1 MRLSELKTGEKAV
14 IVKVYGHGG
23 FRRRIVELGFV
34 RGKVVECVMNAP
46 LNDPVDYKIMGY
58 HISLRRSEAAMIEV
72 VSREEVLQSDHQE
85 KFRATI
91 EEDDL
96 RVVALKKRKHIRVAL
111 VGNPNSGK
119 TTLFNQVS
127 GERKHVGNYGG
138 VTVSASTGFMDF
150 EGYSFSLVDLPGTY
164 SLSAYTPEEV
174 YVRKH
179 LDQEFP
185 DVVINVVDA
194 GNLERNLFLTTQL
207 IDMNVRMVVALN
219 MYDEL
224 QQSGA
229 KLDYMQLGRLLG
241 VPFVPTVARNN
252 QGLDRLFRI
261 VIKVYEG
268 ADLFV
273 SEGLDR
279 DSLREL
285 HDYHHRHD
293 LSHDT
298 LEELEEDEHYKTF
311 GQGFRNCRRKRRHL
325 HGRFHFRN
333 HHREHKHEHEYR
345 IGEVVRHIHIY
356 HGPVIEKS
364 IEKIKAALALNED
377 LCNRYSMRFLSIKLL
392 EGDALVEELVRQ
404 LPNAAKIFELRSLS
418 YKKIQQY
425 LDEDAESAITNAK
438 YAVIHGAL
446 KEVMTPADKKQQLPK
461 THSLDAVFT
470 HRYWGYPIFLLFLFL
485 MFQATFVLGK
495 YPMEW
500 IESGVGWLGSAIAK
514 WMDPGPLR
522 DLLIDGVIGGV
533 GGVIVFLPNILIL
546 YFFISFMEDSGYMAR
561 AVFIMDKLMHKI
573 GLHGRSF
580 IPLIMGFGCSVP
592 AIMATR
598 SIENRNSRMITI
610 LVIPLM
616 SCSAR
621 LPVYLLFAGV
631 FFPNYAG
638 LVLFGLYM
646 LGILLAIVMA
656 KVFKKAFFP
665 EEEMPFAMELPPY
678 RLPGFK
684 AILLHMWEKAHQYL
698 KKMGTVI
705 LVASI
710 LIWFLGYF
718 PRLDFSGNEQLV
730 QMEQTTAQEQ
740 TMAQDQ
746 TTAQEQT
753 EQAQIQVLN
762 REGSQTAGAAEKAQW
777 EGLSSLERQRMEQQ
791 EQSYIGRMG
800 IWMEPVFRP
809 LGFDWKISVSLLTG
823 VAAKEIIISTLGVLY
838 AGDPN
843 EEAAVLS
850 ERLQTAS
857 YADGSSVINAAVA
870 LSLMVFVLIYFPCVA
885 TLAAIRSETGSWKW
899 AVFAVIYTILLAWC
913 LAFVVYRLAL
923 LFG

>member
-1 MRLSELKTGEKAV
+1 MRLSELKTGDKAV

-23 FRRRIVELGFV
+23 FRRRIVEMGFV

-46 LNDPVDYKIMGY
+46 LNDPVDYRIMGY

-72 VSREEVLQSDHQE
+72 VGRDEVLQASHQE

-96 RVVALKKRKHIRVAL
+96 RMVALKKRKHIRVAL

-119 TTLFNQVS
+119 TSLFNQAA
-127 GERKHVGNYGG
+127 GESKHVGNYSG

-179 LDQEFP
+179 LDQELP

-224 QQSGA
+224 QRSGN
-229 KLDYMQLGRLLG
+229 KLDHMQLGRLLG
-241 VPFVPTVARNN
+241 VPFVPTVASSN

-261 VIKVYEG
+261 AIKVYEG
-268 ADLFV
+268 SDLFAR
-273 SEGLDR
+273 EGLDR
-279 DSLREL
+279 EKLKEL
-285 HDYHHRHD
+285 HEYHHKHE

-298 LEELEEDEHYKTF
+298 LEELEEDERYKIL
-311 GQGFRNCRRKRRHL
+311 GQGFRGRRHRHRHL
-325 HGRFHFRN
+325 HGWFHNRN
-333 HHREHKHEHEYR
+333 QHREHRHEHEYR
-345 IGEVVRHIHIY
+345 IGEVVRHVHIY
-356 HGPVIEKS
+356 HGTVIEKS
-364 IEKIKAALALNED
+364 IEKIKEALALNED
-377 LCNRYSMRFLSIKLL
+377 LRNRYSIRFLSIKLL
-392 EGDALVEELVRQ
+392 EGDALIEELVRK
-404 LPNAAKIFELRSLS
+404 LPNAVDVFELRALS
-418 YKKIQQY
+418 YKKIQQF
-425 LDEDAESAITNAK
+425 LEEDAESAITNAK

-446 KEVMTPADKKQQLPK
+446 KEVMSPAGKKQQLPR
-461 THSLDAVFT
+461 THGLDAIFT
-470 HRYWGYPIFLLFLFL
+470 HRYWGYPIFLIFLFL
-485 MFQATFVLGK
+485 MFQGTFALGN

-500 IESGVGWLGSAIAK
+500 IEAGVGWLGTAIGE
-514 WMDPGPLR
+514 WMNPGPLK

-638 LVLFGLYM
+638 LLLFGLYI
-646 LGILLAIVMA
+646 LGIVLAIIMA
-656 KVFKKAFFP
+656 KLFKKAFFVK
-665 EEEMPFAMELPPY
+665 EDMPFAMELPPY

-684 AILLHMWEKAHQYL
+684 ATLIHMWEKAHQYL

-718 PRLDFSGNEQLV
+718 PRPKATD
-730 QMEQTTAQEQ
+730 
-740 TMAQDQ
+740 
-746 TTAQEQT
+746 T
-753 EQAQIQVLN
+753 EQPISREQIQQDN
-762 REGSQTAGAAEKAQW
+762 GSETGGENIQW
-777 EGLSSLERQRMEQQ
+777 AGLSSQELQRMEQQ
-791 EQSYIGRMG
+791 KKSYIGRIG
-800 IWMEPVFRP
+800 LFMEPVLRP

-823 VAAKEIIISTLGVLY
+823 VAAKEIIISTMGVLY
-838 AGDPN
+838 AGNPD
-843 EEAAVLS
+843 EEVTSLS
-850 ERLQTAS
+850 ERLQS
-857 YADGSSVINAAVA
+857 EKYADGSLVFNAAVA

-899 AVFAVIYTILLAWC
+899 ALFAMSYTILLAWC
-913 LAFVVYRLAL
+913 TAFVVYHLAL
-923 LFG
+923 LFV

>member
-1 MRLSELKTGEKAV
+1 MRLSELKTGDKAV

-23 FRRRIVELGFV
+23 FRRRIVEMGFV

-46 LNDPVDYKIMGY
+46 LNDPVDYRIMGY

-72 VSREEVLQSDHQE
+72 VGRDEVLQASHQE

-96 RVVALKKRKHIRVAL
+96 RMVALKKRKHVRVAL

-119 TTLFNQVS
+119 TSLFNQAA
-127 GERKHVGNYGG
+127 GESKHVGNYSG

-179 LDQEFP
+179 LDQELP

-224 QQSGA
+224 QRSGN
-229 KLDYMQLGRLLG
+229 KLDHMQLGRLLG
-241 VPFVPTVARNN
+241 VPFVPTVASSN

-261 VIKVYEG
+261 AIKVYEG
-268 ADLFV
+268 SDLFAR
-273 SEGLDR
+273 EGLDR
-279 DSLREL
+279 EKLKEL
-285 HDYHHRHD
+285 HEYHHKHE

-298 LEELEEDEHYKTF
+298 LEELEEDERYKIL
-311 GQGFRNCRRKRRHL
+311 GQGFRGRRHRHRHL
-325 HGRFHFRN
+325 HGWFHNRN
-333 HHREHKHEHEYR
+333 QHREHRHEHEYR
-345 IGEVVRHIHIY
+345 IGEVVRHVHIY
-356 HGPVIEKS
+356 HGTVIEKS

-377 LCNRYSMRFLSIKLL
+377 LRNRYSIRFLSIKLL
-392 EGDALVEELVRQ
+392 EGDALIEELVRK
-404 LPNAAKIFELRSLS
+404 LPNAVDVFELRALS
-418 YKKIQQY
+418 YKKIQQF
-425 LDEDAESAITNAK
+425 LEEDAESAITNAK

-446 KEVMTPADKKQQLPK
+446 KEVMSPAGKKQQLPR
-461 THSLDAVFT
+461 THGLDAIFT
-470 HRYWGYPIFLLFLFL
+470 HRYWGYPIFLIFLFL
-485 MFQATFVLGK
+485 MFQGTFALGN

-500 IESGVGWLGSAIAK
+500 IEAGVGWLGTAIGE
-514 WMDPGPLR
+514 WMNPGPLK

-638 LVLFGLYM
+638 LLLFGLYI
-646 LGILLAIVMA
+646 LGIVLAIIMA
-656 KVFKKAFFP
+656 KLFKKAFFVK
-665 EEEMPFAMELPPY
+665 EDMPFAMELPPY

-684 AILLHMWEKAHQYL
+684 ATLIHMWEKAHQYL

-718 PRLDFSGNEQLV
+718 PRPKATD
-730 QMEQTTAQEQ
+730 
-740 TMAQDQ
+740 
-746 TTAQEQT
+746 T
-753 EQAQIQVLN
+753 EQPISREQIQQDN
-762 REGSQTAGAAEKAQW
+762 GSETGGENIQW
-777 EGLSSLERQRMEQQ
+777 AGLSSQELQRMEQQ
-791 EQSYIGRMG
+791 KKSYIGRIG
-800 IWMEPVFRP
+800 LFMEPVLRP

-823 VAAKEIIISTLGVLY
+823 VAAKEIIISTMGVLY
-838 AGDPN
+838 AGNPD
-843 EEAAVLS
+843 EEVTSLS
-850 ERLQTAS
+850 ERLQS
-857 YADGSSVINAAVA
+857 EKYADGSLVFNAAVA

-899 AVFAVIYTILLAWC
+899 ALFAMSYTILLAWC
-913 LAFVVYRLAL
+913 TAFVVYHLAL
-923 LFG
+923 LFV

>member
-1 MRLSELKTGEKAV
+1 MRLSELKTGDKAV

-23 FRRRIVELGFV
+23 FRRRIVEMGFV

-46 LNDPVDYKIMGY
+46 LNDPVDYRIMGY

-72 VSREEVLQSDHQE
+72 VGRDEVLQASHQE

-96 RVVALKKRKHIRVAL
+96 RMVALKKRKHIRVAL

-119 TTLFNQVS
+119 TSLFNQAA
-127 GERKHVGNYGG
+127 GESKHVGNYSG

-179 LDQEFP
+179 LDQELP

-224 QQSGA
+224 QRSGN
-229 KLDYMQLGRLLG
+229 KLDHMQLGRLLG
-241 VPFVPTVARNN
+241 VPFVPTVASSN

-261 VIKVYEG
+261 AIKVYEG
-268 ADLFV
+268 SDLFAR
-273 SEGLDR
+273 EGLDR
-279 DSLREL
+279 EKLKEL
-285 HDYHHRHD
+285 HEYHHKHE

-298 LEELEEDEHYKTF
+298 LEELEEDEHYKTLTLR
-311 GQGFRNCRRKRRHL
+311 QGFGGRRRRHRYL
-325 HGRFHFRN
+325 HGWFHLRN
-333 HHREHKHEHEYR
+333 QHREHRHEHEYR
-345 IGEVVRHIHIY
+345 IGEVVRHVHIY
-356 HGPVIEKS
+356 HGTVIEKS

-377 LCNRYSMRFLSIKLL
+377 LRNRYSIRFLSIKLL
-392 EGDALVEELVRQ
+392 EGDALIEELVRK
-404 LPNAAKIFELRSLS
+404 LPNAVDVFELRALS
-418 YKKIQQY
+418 YKKIQQF
-425 LDEDAESAITNAK
+425 LEEDAESAITNAK

-446 KEVMTPADKKQQLPK
+446 KEVMSPAGKKQQLPR
-461 THSLDAVFT
+461 THGLDAIFT
-470 HRYWGYPIFLLFLFL
+470 HRYWGYPIFLIFLFL
-485 MFQATFVLGK
+485 MFQGTFALGN

-500 IESGVGWLGSAIAK
+500 IEAGVGWLGTAIGE
-514 WMDPGPLR
+514 WMNPGPLK

-638 LVLFGLYM
+638 LLLFGLYI
-646 LGILLAIVMA
+646 LGIVLAIIMA
-656 KVFKKAFFP
+656 KLFKKAFFVK
-665 EEEMPFAMELPPY
+665 EDMPFAMELPPY

-684 AILLHMWEKAHQYL
+684 ATLIHMWEKAHQYL

-718 PRLDFSGNEQLV
+718 PRPKATD
-730 QMEQTTAQEQ
+730 
-740 TMAQDQ
+740 
-746 TTAQEQT
+746 T
-753 EQAQIQVLN
+753 EQPISREQIQQDN
-762 REGSQTAGAAEKAQW
+762 GSETGGENIQW
-777 EGLSSLERQRMEQQ
+777 AGLSSQELQRMEQQ
-791 EQSYIGRMG
+791 KKSYIGRIG
-800 IWMEPVFRP
+800 LFMEPVLRP

-823 VAAKEIIISTLGVLY
+823 VAAKEIIISTMGVLY
-838 AGDPN
+838 AGNPD
-843 EEAAVLS
+843 EEVTSLS
-850 ERLQTAS
+850 ERLQS
-857 YADGSSVINAAVA
+857 EKYADGSLVFNAAVA

-899 AVFAVIYTILLAWC
+899 ALFAMSYTILLAWC
-913 LAFVVYRLAL
+913 TAFVVYHLAL
-923 LFG
+923 LFV

>member
-1 MRLSELKTGEKAV
+1 MRLSELKTGDKAV

-23 FRRRIVELGFV
+23 FRRRIVEMGFV

-46 LNDPVDYKIMGY
+46 LNDPVDYRIMGY

-72 VSREEVLQSDHQE
+72 VGRDEVLQASHQE

-96 RVVALKKRKHIRVAL
+96 RMVALKKRKHIRVAL

-119 TTLFNQVS
+119 TSLFNQAA
-127 GERKHVGNYGG
+127 GESKHVGNYSG

-179 LDQEFP
+179 LDQELP

-224 QQSGA
+224 QRSGN
-229 KLDYMQLGRLLG
+229 KLDHMQLGRLLG
-241 VPFVPTVARNN
+241 VPFVPTVASSN

-261 VIKVYEG
+261 AIKVYEG
-268 ADLFV
+268 SDLFAR
-273 SEGLDR
+273 EGLDR
-279 DSLREL
+279 EKLKEL
-285 HDYHHRHD
+285 HEYHHKHE

-298 LEELEEDEHYKTF
+298 LEELEEDERYKIL
-311 GQGFRNCRRKRRHL
+311 GQGFRGRRHRHRHL
-325 HGRFHFRN
+325 HGWFHNRN
-333 HHREHKHEHEYR
+333 QHREHRHEHEYR
-345 IGEVVRHIHIY
+345 IGEVVRHVHIY
-356 HGPVIEKS
+356 HGTVIEKS

-377 LCNRYSMRFLSIKLL
+377 LRNRYSIRFLSIKLL
-392 EGDALVEELVRQ
+392 EGDALIEELVRK
-404 LPNAAKIFELRSLS
+404 LPNAVDVFELRALS
-418 YKKIQQY
+418 YKKIQQF
-425 LDEDAESAITNAK
+425 LEEDAESAITNAK

-446 KEVMTPADKKQQLPK
+446 KEVMSPTGKKQQLPR
-461 THSLDAVFT
+461 THGLDAIFT
-470 HRYWGYPIFLLFLFL
+470 HRYWGYPIFLIFLFL
-485 MFQATFVLGK
+485 MFQGTFALGN

-500 IESGVGWLGSAIAK
+500 IEAGVGWLGTAIGE
-514 WMDPGPLR
+514 WMNPGPLK

-638 LVLFGLYM
+638 LLLFGLYI
-646 LGILLAIVMA
+646 LGIVLAIIMA
-656 KVFKKAFFP
+656 KLFKKAFFVK
-665 EEEMPFAMELPPY
+665 EDMPFAMELPPY

-684 AILLHMWEKAHQYL
+684 ATLIHMWEKAHQYL

-718 PRLDFSGNEQLV
+718 PRPKATD
-730 QMEQTTAQEQ
+730 
-740 TMAQDQ
+740 
-746 TTAQEQT
+746 T
-753 EQAQIQVLN
+753 EQPISREQIQQDN
-762 REGSQTAGAAEKAQW
+762 GSETGGENIQW
-777 EGLSSLERQRMEQQ
+777 AGLSSQELQRMEQQ
-791 EQSYIGRMG
+791 KKSYIGRIG
-800 IWMEPVFRP
+800 LFMEPVLRP

-823 VAAKEIIISTLGVLY
+823 VAAKEIIISTMGVLY
-838 AGDPN
+838 AGNPD
-843 EEAAVLS
+843 EEVTSLS
-850 ERLQTAS
+850 ERLQS
-857 YADGSSVINAAVA
+857 EKYADGSLVFNAAVA

-899 AVFAVIYTILLAWC
+899 ALFAMSYTILLAWC
-913 LAFVVYRLAL
+913 TAFVVYHLAL
-923 LFG
+923 LFV

>member
-58 HISLRRSEAAMIEV
+58 HISLRLSEAAMIEV
-72 VSREEVLQSDHQE
+72 VGREEVLQSDRQE

-150 EGYSFSLVDLPGTY
+150 EDYSFSLVDLPGTY

-241 VPFVPTVARNN
+241 VPFVPIVARNN

-268 ADLFV
+268 ADLFA

-311 GQGFRNCRRKRRHL
+311 GQGFRNCRRKRRYL

-500 IESGVGWLGSAIAK
+500 IESGVGWLGSAIGK

-546 YFFISFMEDSGYMAR
+546 YFFISFMEDSG
-561 AVFIMDKLMHKI
+561 
-573 GLHGRSF
+573 
-580 IPLIMGFGCSVP
+580 
-592 AIMATR
+592 
-598 SIENRNSRMITI
+598 
-610 LVIPLM
+610 
-616 SCSAR
+616 
-621 LPVYLLFAGV
+621 
-631 FFPNYAG
+631 
-638 LVLFGLYM
+638 
-646 LGILLAIVMA
+646 
-656 KVFKKAFFP
+656 
-665 EEEMPFAMELPPY
+665 
-678 RLPGFK
+678 
-684 AILLHMWEKAHQYL
+684 
-698 KKMGTVI
+698 
-705 LVASI
+705 
-710 LIWFLGYF
+710 
-718 PRLDFSGNEQLV
+718 
-730 QMEQTTAQEQ
+730 
-740 TMAQDQ
+740 
-746 TTAQEQT
+746 
-753 EQAQIQVLN
+753 
-762 REGSQTAGAAEKAQW
+762 
-777 EGLSSLERQRMEQQ
+777 
-791 EQSYIGRMG
+791 
-800 IWMEPVFRP
+800 
-809 LGFDWKISVSLLTG
+809 
-823 VAAKEIIISTLGVLY
+823 
-838 AGDPN
+838 
-843 EEAAVLS
+843 
-850 ERLQTAS
+850 
-857 YADGSSVINAAVA
+857 
-870 LSLMVFVLIYFPCVA
+870 
-885 TLAAIRSETGSWKW
+885 
-899 AVFAVIYTILLAWC
+899 
-913 LAFVVYRLAL
+913 
-923 LFG
+923 

>member
-1 MRLSELKTGEKAV
+1 MRLSELKTGDKAV

-23 FRRRIVELGFV
+23 FRRRILEMGFV

-46 LNDPVDYKIMGY
+46 LNDPVDYRIMGY

-72 VSREEVLQSDHQE
+72 VGRDEVLQASHQE

-96 RVVALKKRKHIRVAL
+96 RMVALKKRKHIRVAL

-119 TTLFNQVS
+119 TSLFNQAA
-127 GERKHVGNYGG
+127 GESKHVGNYSG

-179 LDQEFP
+179 LDQELP

-224 QQSGA
+224 QRSGN
-229 KLDYMQLGRLLG
+229 KLDHMQLGRLLG
-241 VPFVPTVARNN
+241 VPFVPTVASSN

-261 VIKVYEG
+261 AIKVYEG
-268 ADLFV
+268 SDLFAR
-273 SEGLDR
+273 EGLDR
-279 DSLREL
+279 EKLKEL
-285 HDYHHRHD
+285 HEYHHKHE

-298 LEELEEDEHYKTF
+298 LEELEEDERYKIL
-311 GQGFRNCRRKRRHL
+311 GQGFRGRRHRHRHL
-325 HGRFHFRN
+325 HGWFHNRN
-333 HHREHKHEHEYR
+333 QHREHRHEHEYR
-345 IGEVVRHIHIY
+345 IGEVVRHVHIY
-356 HGPVIEKS
+356 QGTVIEKS

-377 LCNRYSMRFLSIKLL
+377 LRNRYSIRFLSIKLL
-392 EGDALVEELVRQ
+392 EGDALIEELVRK
-404 LPNAAKIFELRSLS
+404 LPNAVDVFELRALS
-418 YKKIQQY
+418 YKKIQQF
-425 LDEDAESAITNAK
+425 LEEDAESAITNAK

-446 KEVMTPADKKQQLPK
+446 KEVMSPAGKKQQLPR
-461 THSLDAVFT
+461 THGLDAIFT
-470 HRYWGYPIFLLFLFL
+470 HRYWGYPIFLIFLFL
-485 MFQATFVLGK
+485 MFQGTFALGN

-500 IESGVGWLGSAIAK
+500 IEAGVGWLGTAIGE
-514 WMDPGPLR
+514 WMNPGPLK

-638 LVLFGLYM
+638 LLLFGLYI
-646 LGILLAIVMA
+646 LGIVLAIIMA
-656 KVFKKAFFP
+656 KLFKKAFFVK
-665 EEEMPFAMELPPY
+665 EDMPFAMELPPY

-684 AILLHMWEKAHQYL
+684 ATLIHMWEKAHQYL

-718 PRLDFSGNEQLV
+718 PRPKATD
-730 QMEQTTAQEQ
+730 
-740 TMAQDQ
+740 
-746 TTAQEQT
+746 T
-753 EQAQIQVLN
+753 EQPISREQIQQDN
-762 REGSQTAGAAEKAQW
+762 GSETGGENIQW
-777 EGLSSLERQRMEQQ
+777 AGLSSQELQRMEQQ
-791 EQSYIGRMG
+791 KKSYIGRIG
-800 IWMEPVFRP
+800 LFMEPVLRP

-823 VAAKEIIISTLGVLY
+823 VAAKEIIISTMGVLY
-838 AGDPN
+838 AGNPD
-843 EEAAVLS
+843 EEVTSLS
-850 ERLQTAS
+850 ERLQS
-857 YADGSSVINAAVA
+857 EKYADGSLVFNAAVA

-899 AVFAVIYTILLAWC
+899 ALFAMSYTILLAWC
-913 LAFVVYRLAL
+913 TAFVVYHLAL
-923 LFG
+923 LFV

>member
-1 MRLSELKTGEKAV
+1 MKLSELKTGDKAV

-46 LNDPVDYKIMGY
+46 LNDPVDYRIMGY
-58 HISLRRSEAAMIEV
+58 HISLRRSEAALIEV
-72 VSREEVLQSDHQE
+72 VGRDEVMQSDAE
-85 KFRATI
+85 ETFRGTI

-96 RVVALKKRKHIRVAL
+96 RMVALKKRKHIRVAL

-119 TTLFNQVS
+119 TSLFNQAS
-127 GERKHVGNYGG
+127 GERKHVGNYSG

-179 LDQEFP
+179 LDQELP

-224 QQSGA
+224 QQSGS
-229 KLDYMQLGRLLG
+229 KLDHMQLGRLLG
-241 VPFVPTVARNN
+241 VPFVPTVARSN

-268 ADLFV
+268 SDLV
-273 SEGLDR
+273 AREGFDR
-279 DSLREL
+279 ESLREL
-285 HDYHHRHD
+285 HDYYHQHD

-298 LEELEEDEHYKTF
+298 LEELEEDEHYKTL
-311 GQGFRNCRRKRRHL
+311 GQGFGGRRGKHRHVHGWFHLRNQ
-325 HGRFHFRN
+325 
-333 HHREHKHEHEYR
+333 HREHKHEHEYR
-345 IGEVVRHIHIY
+345 IGEVVRHVHIY

-364 IEKIKAALALNED
+364 IDKIKAALALNEEIR
-377 LCNRYSMRFLSIKLL
+377 NRYSMRFLSIKLL
-392 EGDALVEELVRQ
+392 EGDALVEELVRN
-404 LPNAAKIFELRSLS
+404 LPNADEIFALRALS
-418 YKKIQQY
+418 YKKIQQF
-425 LDEDAESAITNAK
+425 LEEDAESAITNAK

-446 KEVMTPADKKQQLPK
+446 KEVMSPAGKKQPLPR
-461 THSLDAVFT
+461 THSLDALFT
-470 HRYWGYPIFLLFLFL
+470 HRYWGYPIFLVFLFL
-485 MFQATFVLGK
+485 MFQCTFALGN

-500 IESGVGWLGSAIAK
+500 IESGVGWLGTAIGN
-514 WMDPGPLR
+514 WMNPGPLK
-522 DLLIDGVIGGV
+522 DLIIDGVIGGV

-638 LVLFGLYM
+638 LVLFGLYL
-646 LGILLAIVMA
+646 LGIVLAIVMA
-656 KVFKKAFFP
+656 RLFKKAFFVKDD
-665 EEEMPFAMELPPY
+665 MPFAMELPPY

-684 AILLHMWEKAHQYL
+684 ATLIHMWEKAHQYL

-705 LVASI
+705 LMASI
-710 LIWFLGYF
+710 LIWFLSYF
-718 PRLDFSGNEQLV
+718 PRPDSPTNEQL
-730 QMEQTTAQEQ
+730 TAQEQ
-740 TMAQDQ
+740 VLE
-746 TTAQEQT
+746 QEQIN
-753 EQAQIQVLN
+753 EQVQEEQVQ
-762 REGSQTAGAAEKAQW
+762 EQSQAGSQAASVEWA
-777 EGLSSLERQRMEQQ
+777 GLSNEELQRMEQQ
-791 EQSYIGRMG
+791 KQSYIGRIG
-800 IWMEPVFRP
+800 QWMEPALRP

-838 AGDPN
+838 AGNPD
-843 EEAAVLS
+843 EEATVLS

-857 YADGSSVINAAVA
+857 YTDGSPVINAAVA

-899 AVFAVIYTILLAWC
+899 ALFSMVYTILLAWC
-913 LAFVVYRLAL
+913 AAFVVYRLAL
-923 LFG
+923 LFI

>member
-1 MRLSELKTGEKAV
+1 MRLSELKTGDKAV

-23 FRRRIVELGFV
+23 FRRRILEMGFV

-46 LNDPVDYKIMGY
+46 LNDPVDYRIMGY

-72 VSREEVLQSDHQE
+72 VGRDEVLQASHQE

-96 RVVALKKRKHIRVAL
+96 RMVALKKRKHIRVAL

-119 TTLFNQVS
+119 TSLFNQAA
-127 GERKHVGNYGG
+127 GESKHVGNYSG

-179 LDQEFP
+179 LDQELP

-224 QQSGA
+224 QRSGN
-229 KLDYMQLGRLLG
+229 KLDHMQLGRLLG
-241 VPFVPTVARNN
+241 VPFVPTVASSN

-261 VIKVYEG
+261 AIKVYEG
-268 ADLFV
+268 SDLFAR
-273 SEGLDR
+273 EGLDR
-279 DSLREL
+279 EKLKEL
-285 HDYHHRHD
+285 HEYHHKHE

-298 LEELEEDEHYKTF
+298 LEELEEDERYKIL
-311 GQGFRNCRRKRRHL
+311 GQGFRGRRHRHRHL
-325 HGRFHFRN
+325 HGWFHNRN
-333 HHREHKHEHEYR
+333 QHREHRHEHEYR
-345 IGEVVRHIHIY
+345 IGEVVRHVHIY
-356 HGPVIEKS
+356 HGTVIEKS

-377 LCNRYSMRFLSIKLL
+377 LRNRYSIRFLSIKLL
-392 EGDALVEELVRQ
+392 EGDALIEELVRK
-404 LPNAAKIFELRSLS
+404 LPNAVDVFELRALS
-418 YKKIQQY
+418 YKKIQQF
-425 LDEDAESAITNAK
+425 LEEDAESAITNAK

-446 KEVMTPADKKQQLPK
+446 KEVMSPAGKKQQLPR
-461 THSLDAVFT
+461 THGLDAIFT
-470 HRYWGYPIFLLFLFL
+470 HRYWGYPIFLIFLFL
-485 MFQATFVLGK
+485 MFQGTFALGN

-500 IESGVGWLGSAIAK
+500 IEAGVGWLGTAIGE
-514 WMDPGPLR
+514 WMNPGPLK

-638 LVLFGLYM
+638 LLLFGLYI
-646 LGILLAIVMA
+646 LGIVLAIIMA
-656 KVFKKAFFP
+656 KLFKKAFFVK
-665 EEEMPFAMELPPY
+665 EDMPFAMELPPY

-684 AILLHMWEKAHQYL
+684 ATLIHMWEKAHQYL

-718 PRLDFSGNEQLV
+718 PRPKATD
-730 QMEQTTAQEQ
+730 
-740 TMAQDQ
+740 
-746 TTAQEQT
+746 T
-753 EQAQIQVLN
+753 EQPISREQIQQDN
-762 REGSQTAGAAEKAQW
+762 GSETGGENIQW
-777 EGLSSLERQRMEQQ
+777 AGLSSQELQRMEQQ
-791 EQSYIGRMG
+791 KKSYIGRIG
-800 IWMEPVFRP
+800 LFMEPVLRP

-823 VAAKEIIISTLGVLY
+823 VAAKEIIISTMGVLY
-838 AGDPN
+838 AGNPD
-843 EEAAVLS
+843 EEVTSLS
-850 ERLQTAS
+850 ERLQS
-857 YADGSSVINAAVA
+857 EKYADGSLVFNAAVA

-899 AVFAVIYTILLAWC
+899 ALFAMSYTILLAWC
-913 LAFVVYRLAL
+913 TAFVVYHLAL
-923 LFG
+923 LFV

>member
-1 MRLSELKTGEKAV
+1 
-14 IVKVYGHGG
+14 
-23 FRRRIVELGFV
+23 
-34 RGKVVECVMNAP
+34 
-46 LNDPVDYKIMGY
+46 
-58 HISLRRSEAAMIEV
+58 
-72 VSREEVLQSDHQE
+72 
-85 KFRATI
+85 
-91 EEDDL
+91 
-96 RVVALKKRKHIRVAL
+96 
-111 VGNPNSGK
+111 
-119 TTLFNQVS
+119 
-127 GERKHVGNYGG
+127 
-138 VTVSASTGFMDF
+138 
-150 EGYSFSLVDLPGTY
+150 

-179 LDQEFP
+179 LDQELP

-224 QQSGA
+224 QNSG
-229 KLDYMQLGRLLG
+229 KSLDYMQLGRLLG
-241 VPFVPTVARNN
+241 VPFVPTVARSN

-268 ADLFV
+268 TDLFAT
-273 SEGLDR
+273 EGLNR
-279 DSLREL
+279 DSLKEL

-298 LEELEEDEHYKTF
+298 LEELEEDEHYKVL
-311 GQGFRNCRRKRRHL
+311 GQGFRGRRRKHRHL
-325 HGRFHFRN
+325 HGWFHLRN
-333 HHREHKHEHEYR
+333 QHREHKHEHDYR
-345 IGEVVRHIHIY
+345 IGEVVRHVHIY

-377 LCNRYSMRFLSIKLL
+377 LRNRYSMRFLSIKLL
-392 EGDALVEELVRQ
+392 EGDALVEELVRT
-404 LPNAAKIFELRSLS
+404 LPNAGEIFKLRTLS
-418 YKKIQQY
+418 YKKIQQF
-425 LDEDAESAITNAK
+425 LEEDAESAITNAK
-438 YAVIHGAL
+438 YAVIQGAL
-446 KEVMTPADKKQQLPK
+446 KEVMSPAGKKQQLPR
-461 THSLDAVFT
+461 THSLDTVFT

-485 MFQATFVLGK
+485 MFQGTFVLGN

-500 IESGVGWLGSAIAK
+500 IESGVGWLGSAIGN
-514 WMDPGPLR
+514 WMHPGPLK

-631 FFPNYAG
+631 FFPKYAG
-638 LVLFGLYM
+638 LLLFGLYM

-656 KVFKKAFFP
+656 KVFKKAFFVK
-665 EEEMPFAMELPPY
+665 EEMPFAMELPPY

-684 AILLHMWEKAHQYL
+684 ATLLHMWEKAHQYL

-718 PRLDFSGNEQLV
+718 PRPELPANEQH
-730 QMEQTTAQEQ
+730 TARE
-740 TMAQDQ
+740 
-746 TTAQEQT
+746 
-753 EQAQIQVLN
+753 QVL
-762 REGSQTAGAAEKAQW
+762 
-777 EGLSSLERQRMEQQ
+777 EQQ
-791 EQSYIGRMG
+791 KQSYIGRIG
-800 IWMEPVFRP
+800 QWMEPVLRP
-809 LGFDWKISVSLLTG
+809 LGYDWKISVSLLTG
-823 VAAKEIIISTLGVLY
+823 IAAKEIIISTLGVLY
-838 AGDPN
+838 AGNPD
-843 EEAAVLS
+843 EESTVLS
-850 ERLQTAS
+850 ERLRAAS
-857 YADGSSVINAAVA
+857 YADGSPVINAAVA

-899 AVFAVIYTILLAWC
+899 AVFAMFYTILLAWC
-913 LAFVVYRLAL
+913 ASFIVYRLAL
-923 LFG
+923 MFI

>member
-1 MRLSELKTGEKAV
+1 MRLSELKTGDKAV

-23 FRRRIVELGFV
+23 FRRRIVEMGFV

-46 LNDPVDYKIMGY
+46 LNDPVDYRIMGY

-72 VSREEVLQSDHQE
+72 VGRDEVLQASHQE

-96 RVVALKKRKHIRVAL
+96 RMVALKKRKHIRVAL

-119 TTLFNQVS
+119 TSLFNQAA
-127 GERKHVGNYGG
+127 GESKHVGNYSG

-179 LDQEFP
+179 LDQELP

-224 QQSGA
+224 QRSGN
-229 KLDYMQLGRLLG
+229 KLDHMQLGRLLG
-241 VPFVPTVARNN
+241 VPFVPTVASSN

-261 VIKVYEG
+261 AIKVYEG
-268 ADLFV
+268 SDLFAR
-273 SEGLDR
+273 EGLDR
-279 DSLREL
+279 EKLKEL
-285 HDYHHRHD
+285 HEYHHKHE

-298 LEELEEDEHYKTF
+298 LEELEEDERYKIL
-311 GQGFRNCRRKRRHL
+311 GQGFRGRRHRHRHL
-325 HGRFHFRN
+325 HGWFHNRN
-333 HHREHKHEHEYR
+333 QHREHRHEHEYR
-345 IGEVVRHIHIY
+345 IGEVVRHVHIY
-356 HGPVIEKS
+356 HGTVIEKS

-377 LCNRYSMRFLSIKLL
+377 LRNRYSIRFLSIKLL
-392 EGDALVEELVRQ
+392 EGDALIEELVRK
-404 LPNAAKIFELRSLS
+404 LPNAVDVFELRALS
-418 YKKIQQY
+418 YKKIQQF
-425 LDEDAESAITNAK
+425 LEEDAESAITNAK

-446 KEVMTPADKKQQLPK
+446 KEVMSPAGKKQQLPR
-461 THSLDAVFT
+461 THGLDAIFT
-470 HRYWGYPIFLLFLFL
+470 HRYWGYPIFLIFLFL
-485 MFQATFVLGK
+485 MFQGTFALGN

-500 IESGVGWLGSAIAK
+500 IEAGVGWLGTAIGE
-514 WMDPGPLR
+514 WMNPGPLK

-638 LVLFGLYM
+638 LLLFGLYI
-646 LGILLAIVMA
+646 LGIVLAIIMA
-656 KVFKKAFFP
+656 KLFKKAFFVK
-665 EEEMPFAMELPPY
+665 EDMPFAMELPPY

-684 AILLHMWEKAHQYL
+684 ATLIHMWEKAHQYL

-718 PRLDFSGNEQLV
+718 PRPKATD
-730 QMEQTTAQEQ
+730 
-740 TMAQDQ
+740 
-746 TTAQEQT
+746 T
-753 EQAQIQVLN
+753 EQPISREHIQQDN
-762 REGSQTAGAAEKAQW
+762 GSETGGENIQW
-777 EGLSSLERQRMEQQ
+777 AGLSSQELQRMEQQ
-791 EQSYIGRMG
+791 KKSYIGRIG
-800 IWMEPVFRP
+800 LFMEPVLRP

-823 VAAKEIIISTLGVLY
+823 VAAKEIIISTMGVLY
-838 AGDPN
+838 AGNPD
-843 EEAAVLS
+843 EEVTSLS
-850 ERLQTAS
+850 ERLQS
-857 YADGSSVINAAVA
+857 EKYADGSLVFNAAVA

-899 AVFAVIYTILLAWC
+899 ALFAMSYTILLAWC
-913 LAFVVYRLAL
+913 TAFVVYHLAL
-923 LFG
+923 LFV

>member
-1 MRLSELKTGEKAV
+1 MRLSELKTGDKAV

-23 FRRRIVELGFV
+23 FRRRIVEMGFV

-46 LNDPVDYKIMGY
+46 LNDPVDYRIMGY

-72 VSREEVLQSDHQE
+72 VGRDEVLQASHQE

-96 RVVALKKRKHIRVAL
+96 RMVALKKRKHIRVAL

-119 TTLFNQVS
+119 TSLFNQAA
-127 GERKHVGNYGG
+127 GESKHVGNYSG

-179 LDQEFP
+179 LDQELP

-224 QQSGA
+224 QRSGN
-229 KLDYMQLGRLLG
+229 KLDHMQLGRLLG
-241 VPFVPTVARNN
+241 VPFVPTVASSN

-261 VIKVYEG
+261 AIKVYEG
-268 ADLFV
+268 SDLFAR
-273 SEGLDR
+273 EGLDR
-279 DSLREL
+279 EKLKEL
-285 HDYHHRHD
+285 HEYHHKHE

-298 LEELEEDEHYKTF
+298 LEELEEDERYKIL
-311 GQGFRNCRRKRRHL
+311 GQGFRGRRHRHRHL
-325 HGRFHFRN
+325 HGWFHNRN
-333 HHREHKHEHEYR
+333 QHREHRHEHEYR
-345 IGEVVRHIHIY
+345 IGEVVRHVHIY
-356 HGPVIEKS
+356 HGTVIEKS

-377 LCNRYSMRFLSIKLL
+377 LRNRYSIRFLSIKLL
-392 EGDALVEELVRQ
+392 EGDALIEELVRK
-404 LPNAAKIFELRSLS
+404 LPNAVDVFELRALS
-418 YKKIQQY
+418 YKKIQQF
-425 LDEDAESAITNAK
+425 LEEDAESAITNAK

-446 KEVMTPADKKQQLPK
+446 KEVMSPAGKKQQLPR
-461 THSLDAVFT
+461 THGLDAIFT
-470 HRYWGYPIFLLFLFL
+470 HRYWGYPIFLIFLFL
-485 MFQATFVLGK
+485 MFQGTFALGN

-500 IESGVGWLGSAIAK
+500 IEAGVGWLGTAIGE
-514 WMDPGPLR
+514 WMNPGPLK

-638 LVLFGLYM
+638 LLLFGLYI
-646 LGILLAIVMA
+646 LGIVLAIIMA
-656 KVFKKAFFP
+656 KLFKKAFFVK
-665 EEEMPFAMELPPY
+665 EDMPFAMELPPY

-684 AILLHMWEKAHQYL
+684 ATLIHMWEKAHQYL

-718 PRLDFSGNEQLV
+718 PRPKATD
-730 QMEQTTAQEQ
+730 
-740 TMAQDQ
+740 
-746 TTAQEQT
+746 T
-753 EQAQIQVLN
+753 EQPISREQIQQDN
-762 REGSQTAGAAEKAQW
+762 GSETGGENIQW
-777 EGLSSLERQRMEQQ
+777 AGLSSQELQRMEQQ
-791 EQSYIGRMG
+791 KKSYIGRIG
-800 IWMEPVFRP
+800 LFMEPVLRP

-823 VAAKEIIISTLGVLY
+823 VAAKEIIISTMGVLY
-838 AGDPN
+838 AGNPD
-843 EEAAVLS
+843 EEVTSLS
-850 ERLQTAS
+850 ERLQS
-857 YADGSSVINAAVA
+857 EKYADGSLVFNAAVA

-899 AVFAVIYTILLAWC
+899 ALFAMSYTILLAWC
-913 LAFVVYRLAL
+913 TAFVVYHLAL
-923 LFG
+923 LFV

>member
-1 MRLSELKTGEKAV
+1 
-14 IVKVYGHGG
+14 
-23 FRRRIVELGFV
+23 
-34 RGKVVECVMNAP
+34 
-46 LNDPVDYKIMGY
+46 
-58 HISLRRSEAAMIEV
+58 
-72 VSREEVLQSDHQE
+72 
-85 KFRATI
+85 
-91 EEDDL
+91 
-96 RVVALKKRKHIRVAL
+96 
-111 VGNPNSGK
+111 
-119 TTLFNQVS
+119 
-127 GERKHVGNYGG
+127 
-138 VTVSASTGFMDF
+138 
-150 EGYSFSLVDLPGTY
+150 
-164 SLSAYTPEEV
+164 
-174 YVRKH
+174 
-179 LDQEFP
+179 
-185 DVVINVVDA
+185 
-194 GNLERNLFLTTQL
+194 
-207 IDMNVRMVVALN
+207 
-219 MYDEL
+219 
-224 QQSGA
+224 
-229 KLDYMQLGRLLG
+229 
-241 VPFVPTVARNN
+241 
-252 QGLDRLFRI
+252 
-261 VIKVYEG
+261 
-268 ADLFV
+268 
-273 SEGLDR
+273 
-279 DSLREL
+279 
-285 HDYHHRHD
+285 
-293 LSHDT
+293 
-298 LEELEEDEHYKTF
+298 
-311 GQGFRNCRRKRRHL
+311 
-325 HGRFHFRN
+325 
-333 HHREHKHEHEYR
+333 
-345 IGEVVRHIHIY
+345 
-356 HGPVIEKS
+356 
-364 IEKIKAALALNED
+364 
-377 LCNRYSMRFLSIKLL
+377 
-392 EGDALVEELVRQ
+392 
-404 LPNAAKIFELRSLS
+404 
-418 YKKIQQY
+418 
-425 LDEDAESAITNAK
+425 
-438 YAVIHGAL
+438 
-446 KEVMTPADKKQQLPK
+446 
-461 THSLDAVFT
+461 
-470 HRYWGYPIFLLFLFL
+470 
-485 MFQATFVLGK
+485 
-495 YPMEW
+495 
-500 IESGVGWLGSAIAK
+500 
-514 WMDPGPLR
+514 
-522 DLLIDGVIGGV
+522 
-533 GGVIVFLPNILIL
+533 
-546 YFFISFMEDSGYMAR
+546 
-561 AVFIMDKLMHKI
+561 MDKLMHKI

-718 PRLDFSGNEQLV
+718 PRLDLPGNEQLV
-730 QMEQTTAQEQ
+730 QMEQI
-740 TMAQDQ
+740 
-746 TTAQEQT
+746 TAQEQT

-857 YADGSSVINAAVA
+857 YADGSPVINAAVA